1 MIVFVVSEE
10 RQIPHHE
17 FNGVVKVFKSLVEAK
32 LFIFNEYVR
41 YINDKC
47 FGYIDNPTES
57 KYFDDYESY
66 IYSEDGYFICWK
78 IEEFKLK

>member
-47 FGYIDNPTES
+47 F
-57 KYFDDYESY
+57 
-66 IYSEDGYFICWK
+66 
-78 IEEFKLK
+78 